1 MSRVGVSFK
10 PTVAGTAKGK
20 IYLAFAFVLGCATS
34 STVLLWMHGP
44 HRLPEK
50 IQRRQSPAH
59 EHLVPSRKDSPL
71 LDVAPKDAHDDAS
84 EDANDDA
91 FDDADDAK
99 DVEKANPTDDGDEE
113 ADPYAGVGGVLTGR
127 NVLVAI
133 ASYDT
138 SQLPHLEEVLA
149 SLRDVCEAGVNSI
162 RVVIHTTFPYPVSWI
177 DMINSRTRCWGGVDS
192 PTSGEY
198 ANRMQIEIE
207 IVSPAIRLHLV
218 DLHRPLFYKKEN
230 LEKYD
235 VMIYLED
242 DIRVTP
248 SLIAAYLLETKR
260 LRKLAGES
268 DFSDY
273 NIGIVR
279 YEYNFPPDTTIDD
292 NTRHLVKKA
301 TRVFWE
307 HSKRPVFPKAAKI
320 LPEDERKLLG
330 DNYFH
335 MSNHHQGMFMATP
348 DLLREWAEREG
359 CNFDVV
365 RDRPSKPD
373 PPYHPSEGTQRVWM
387 SSHMLYGPSHC
398 DVRQLLP
405 ADNFVSLT
413 THHLA
418 NKNYRRVGKEGR
430 IGGGGVHNAMPN
442 SFEKPP
448 EVEGPSPLLLS
459 AMEMHIE
466 ISKSF
471 YSVNMTSY
479 EGIKSYEGILM
490 LDLIDRANWV
500 KDKQDYF
507 ALVDRR
513 MKAFEDYVERG
524 GYMVE
529 ADYTDLLDD
538 YNAELEEWEAK
549 ADLAKSAAKLAA
561 KEAKKGKKGKKTER
575 KKGKRKTKR
584 KAKTN
589 NE

>member
-1 MSRVGVSFK
+1 
-10 PTVAGTAKGK
+10 
-20 IYLAFAFVLGCATS
+20 
-34 STVLLWMHGP
+34 
-44 HRLPEK
+44 
-50 IQRRQSPAH
+50 
-59 EHLVPSRKDSPL
+59 
-71 LDVAPKDAHDDAS
+71 
-84 EDANDDA
+84 
-91 FDDADDAK
+91 
-99 DVEKANPTDDGDEE
+99 
-113 ADPYAGVGGVLTGR
+113 
-127 NVLVAI
+127 
-133 ASYDT
+133 
-138 SQLPHLEEVLA
+138 
-149 SLRDVCEAGVNSI
+149 
-162 RVVIHTTFPYPVSWI
+162 
-177 DMINSRTRCWGGVDS
+177 MINSRTRCWGGVS
-192 PTSGEY
+192 SLLSEEY
-198 ANRMQIEIE
+198 ENRMQMEIHL
-207 IVSPAIRLHLV
+207 VSPAVRLHLV
-218 DLHRPLFYKKEN
+218 DLHRPLFYEEEN

-242 DIRVTP
+242 DIRVSP
-248 SLIAAYLLETKR
+248 STIASYLMETQR
-260 LRKLAGES
+260 VRELVGDEE
-268 DFSDY
+268 FSDY

-279 YEYNFPPDTTIDD
+279 YEYNFPPDTVIQD
-292 NTRHLVKKA
+292 NTRHLVKKS
-301 TRVFWE
+301 TRVYWE
-307 HSKRPVFPKAAKI
+307 HSKRPVFSKAADI
-320 LPEDERKLLG
+320 LPEKERKLLG
-330 DNYFH
+330 DGYFQ

-348 DLLREWAEREG
+348 ELLRKWAEREK

-365 RDRPSKPD
+365 RDRPGQGHQPT
-373 PPYHPSEGTQRVWM
+373 EGTQRVWM
-387 SSHMLYGPSHC
+387 SSHMLHGKRHC
-398 DVRQLLP
+398 NVRQLLP
-405 ADNFVSLT
+405 VDNFATLT
-413 THHLA
+413 VHHIS
-418 NKNYRRVGKEGR
+418 NKNYRRVGKEGS
-430 IGGGGVHNAMPN
+430 NAMPN